1 MSETTPQPE
10 RGDPIRAY
18 AAILTCAALAI
29 AVPAALVAGVGRWDV
44 VVLLGVVGYV
54 AESRTIRIS
63 TRVELSGSLIPLV
76 MAAVLFG
83 PAAAAV
89 VGLASM
95 LSDRRGPIERFVIF
109 SCGRAL
115 AGACAGLGAAAV
127 SAVALGAGVG
137 YLFAAAVAAA
147 ISATAVEFV
156 VTAITLWLRHRTSPA
171 ELWRLARMHDLV
183 CVALCAPVACL
194 FAHAYLA
201 SGIWVLAFFVI
212 PVAASHL
219 AFGMHAPKE
228 QLIAALEQTNAELE
242 AANSHLRR
250 INMSF
255 AEALVKAIDGRDAY
269 TAGHSKA
276 VAEYSRDIAR
286 ELGLSREEVQRIHL
300 CGLVHDIGKIGVRA
314 EVLEKQAALDDGEWD
329 EMRRHSAIGEAILLE
344 VPGYSDMAEVVRSHH
359 ERWDGA
365 RLSRQPV
372 RRGHPP
378 SGARDRRCRL
388 VQRDDLRPPL
398 PAGDDARGRD
408 RAARAR
414 EGQPVRGRAR
424 GRVPARSGA
433 GAGLVPARL
442 LRGRVRG
449 GAAHRP
455 GHLPEG
461 AGAAGGGMSSVAL
474 AQAPDPGAR

>member
-1 MSETTPQPE
+1 MSETIPQPE
-10 RGDPIRAY
+10 RGGPIRAY
-18 AAILTCAALAI
+18 AAILTVTALAI
-29 AVPAALVAGVGRWDV
+29 ALPAALAGGVGRWDV
-44 VVLLGVVGYV
+44 VALLGVVGYV

-63 TRVELSGSLIPLV
+63 TKVELSGSLIPLA

-95 LSDRRGPIERFVIF
+95 LSDRRGPLERFAIF
-109 SCGRAL
+109 SSGRAL

-127 SAVALGAGVG
+127 TSVDGGAGVG
-137 YLFAAAVAAA
+137 HLFAAALAASIA
-147 ISATAVEFV
+147 ATAVEFL
-156 VTAITLWLRHRTSPA
+156 VTAITLWMRHRTSPA
-171 ELWRLARMHDLV
+171 DLWRLARVHDLV
-183 CVALCAPVACL
+183 CVAVCAPVACL

-255 AEALVKAIDGRDAY
+255 AEELVKAIDGRDAY

-286 ELGLSREEVQRIHL
+286 ELGLSRDEVARIHL

-359 ERWDGA
+359 ERWDGRGYPDNLNGEDIPHLA
-365 RLSRQPV
+365 RVIAVADSYNAMTSDRPYRRAMTPAAAIEQLVLGKGTQYEAAPV
-372 RRGHPP
+372 DAFLRVLERAPEWYRRGYFVVEYEVEPRTDP
-378 SGARDRRCRL
+378 ASFPKVLAP
-388 VQRDDLRPPL
+388 RP
-398 PAGDDARGRD
+398 
-408 RAARAR
+408 AA
-414 EGQPVRGRAR
+414 
-424 GRVPARSGA
+424 
-433 GAGLVPARL
+433 
-442 LRGRVRG
+442 
-449 GAAHRP
+449 
-455 GHLPEG
+455 
-461 AGAAGGGMSSVAL
+461 
-474 AQAPDPGAR
+474 

>member
-10 RGDPIRAY
+10 RGGSIRAY
-18 AAILTCAALAI
+18 ASILAFAALGI
-29 AVPAALVAGVGRWDV
+29 AVPAAVIAGVGRWDV
-44 VVLLGVVGYV
+44 VALLGAVGYV

-95 LSDRRGPIERFVIF
+95 LSDRRGPLERFVIF

-115 AGACAGLGAAAV
+115 AGACAGLGAAGMT
-127 SAVALGAGVG
+127 ALDGSAGVG
-137 YLFAAAVAAA
+137 HLLAAAVAAA
-147 ISATAVEFV
+147 VPATLVEFGVTAV
-156 VTAITLWLRHRTSPA
+156 TLWLRHRTSPA

-183 CVALCAPVACL
+183 SVALCAPVACL
-194 FAHAYLA
+194 FAHAYLT

-286 ELGLSREEVQRIHL
+286 EMGLSREEVARIHL

-329 EMRRHSAIGEAILLE
+329 EMRRHSVIGEAILLE

-359 ERWDGA
+359 ERWDGRGYPDNLRGEAIPLLA
-365 RLSRQPV
+365 RIIAVADSYNAMTSDRPYRQAMTPAAAIEQLSLGKGTQYEAAPV
-372 RRGHPP
+372 DAFLRVLEGAPEWYRRGYFVVEYEAEPRTDP
-378 SGARDRRCRL
+378 AAFPKVL
-388 VQRDDLRPPL
+388 APRP
-398 PAGDDARGRD
+398 
-408 RAARAR
+408 AA
-414 EGQPVRGRAR
+414 
-424 GRVPARSGA
+424 
-433 GAGLVPARL
+433 
-442 LRGRVRG
+442 
-449 GAAHRP
+449 
-455 GHLPEG
+455 
-461 AGAAGGGMSSVAL
+461 
-474 AQAPDPGAR
+474 

>member
-1 MSETTPQPE
+1 MSETNPQPD
-10 RGDPIRAY
+10 RGGPIRAY
-18 AAILTCAALAI
+18 AAILTCTALAT
-29 AVPAALVAGVGRWDV
+29 AVSAAVVSGVGRWDV
-44 VVLLGVVGYV
+44 VALLGAVGYV
-54 AESRTIRIS
+54 AESRAIRIS

-95 LSDRRGPIERFVIF
+95 LSDRRGPLERFAIF
-109 SCGRAL
+109 SGGRAL

-127 SAVALGAGVG
+127 IALDGSAGVG
-137 YLFAAAVAAA
+137 HLLAAAVAAA
-147 ISATAVEFV
+147 VPATLVEFG

-183 CVALCAPVACL
+183 SVALCAPVACL

-286 ELGLSREEVQRIHL
+286 EMGLSREEVARIHL

-344 VPGYSDMAEVVRSHH
+344 VPGYADMAEVVRSHH
-359 ERWDGA
+359 ERWDGRGYPDNLRGAAIPKLA
-365 RLSRQPV
+365 RVIAVADSYNAMTSDRPYRRAMTPAAAIEQLVLGKGTQYEAAPV
-372 RRGHPP
+372 DAFLRVLERAPEWYRRGYFVVEYEAEP
-378 SGARDRRCRL
+378 RTD
-388 VQRDDLRPPL
+388 
-398 PAGDDARGRD
+398 PATFPKVLAP
-408 RAARAR
+408 RAAA
-414 EGQPVRGRAR
+414 
-424 GRVPARSGA
+424 
-433 GAGLVPARL
+433 
-442 LRGRVRG
+442 
-449 GAAHRP
+449 
-455 GHLPEG
+455 
-461 AGAAGGGMSSVAL
+461 
-474 AQAPDPGAR
+474 

>member
-10 RGDPIRAY
+10 RGGSIRAY
-18 AAILTCAALAI
+18 ASILAFAALGI
-29 AVPAALVAGVGRWDV
+29 AVPAAVIAGVGRWDV
-44 VVLLGVVGYV
+44 VALLGAVGYV

-95 LSDRRGPIERFVIF
+95 LSDRRGPLERFVIF

-115 AGACAGLGAAAV
+115 AGACASLGAAALT
-127 SAVALGAGVG
+127 ALDGSTGVG
-137 YLFAAAVAAA
+137 HLLAAAVAAA
-147 ISATAVEFV
+147 VPATLVEFGVTAV
-156 VTAITLWLRHRTSPA
+156 TLWLRHRTSPA

-183 CVALCAPVACL
+183 SVALCAPVACL
-194 FAHAYLA
+194 FAHAYLT

-286 ELGLSREEVQRIHL
+286 EMGLSREEVARIHL

-329 EMRRHSAIGEAILLE
+329 EMRRHSVIGEAILLE

-359 ERWDGA
+359 ERWDGRGYPDNLRGEAIPLLA
-365 RLSRQPV
+365 RIIAVADSYNAMTSDRPYRQAMTPAAAIEQLSLGKGTQYEAAPV
-372 RRGHPP
+372 DAFLRVLEGAPEWYRRGYFVVEYEAEPRTDP
-378 SGARDRRCRL
+378 AAFPKVL
-388 VQRDDLRPPL
+388 APRP
-398 PAGDDARGRD
+398 
-408 RAARAR
+408 AA
-414 EGQPVRGRAR
+414 
-424 GRVPARSGA
+424 
-433 GAGLVPARL
+433 
-442 LRGRVRG
+442 
-449 GAAHRP
+449 
-455 GHLPEG
+455 
-461 AGAAGGGMSSVAL
+461 
-474 AQAPDPGAR
+474 

>member
-1 MSETTPQPE
+1 MSETISHPE
-10 RGDPIRAY
+10 RGGSIRAY
-18 AAILTCAALAI
+18 ASILACTALGI
-29 AVPAALVAGVGRWDV
+29 AVPAAVIAGLGRWDV
-44 VVLLGVVGYV
+44 VALLGAVGYV

-95 LSDRRGPIERFVIF
+95 LSDRRGPLERFAIF
-109 SCGRAL
+109 SGGRAL

-127 SAVALGAGVG
+127 TAFDGSAGVG
-137 YLFAAAVAAA
+137 HLFAAAMAAA
-147 ISATAVEFV
+147 IPATVVEFL
-156 VTAITLWLRHRTSPA
+156 VTAITLWLRHRTSPVD
-171 ELWRLARMHDLV
+171 LWRLARVHDLV
-183 CVALCAPVACL
+183 CVAVCAPVACL

-201 SGIWVLAFFVI
+201 SGVWVLAFFVI

-286 ELGLSREEVQRIHL
+286 ELGLSREEVARIHL

-359 ERWDGA
+359 ERWDGRGYPDNLRGEDIPLLARVIAVADSYNAMTSDRPYRDAMPSRVA
-365 RLSRQPV
+365 RLR
-372 RRGHPP
+372 
-378 SGARDRRCRL
+378 
-388 VQRDDLRPPL
+388 
-398 PAGDDARGRD
+398 
-408 RAARAR
+408 
-414 EGQPVRGRAR
+414 
-424 GRVPARSGA
+424 
-433 GAGLVPARL
+433 
-442 LRGRVRG
+442 
-449 GAAHRP
+449 
-455 GHLPEG
+455 
-461 AGAAGGGMSSVAL
+461 L
-474 AQAPDPGAR
+474 AQAVGTQFDTTVVAAFEAVLASASEAYRTASSPDFSVFQTDAARDERKERVDDMLADLHSLAVSPAF

>member
-1 MSETTPQPE
+1 MTRMSETIPHPE
-10 RGDPIRAY
+10 RGGPIRAY
-18 AAILTCAALAI
+18 ASILACAALGI
-29 AVPAALVAGVGRWDV
+29 AVPAAVIAGVGRWDV
-44 VVLLGVVGYV
+44 VALLGAVGYV

-63 TRVELSGSLIPLV
+63 TRVELSGSLIPLA

-89 VGLASM
+89 VGVASM
-95 LSDRRGPIERFVIF
+95 LSDRRGPLERFVIF

-127 SAVALGAGVG
+127 IALDGSAGVG
-137 YLFAAAVAAA
+137 HLLAAAVAAA
-147 ISATAVEFV
+147 VPATVVEFS

-183 CVALCAPVACL
+183 SVALCAPVACL
-194 FAHAYLA
+194 FAHAYLT

-286 ELGLSREEVQRIHL
+286 EMGLGREEVARIHL

-329 EMRRHSAIGEAILLE
+329 EMRRHSVIGEAILLE

-359 ERWDGA
+359 ERWDGRGYPDNLRGEAIPLLA
-365 RLSRQPV
+365 RIIAVADSYNAMTSDRPYRQAMTPAAAIEQLVLGKGTQYEPAPV
-372 RRGHPP
+372 DAFLRVLDLAPEWYRRGYFVVEYEAEP
-378 SGARDRRCRL
+378 RTD
-388 VQRDDLRPPL
+388 
-398 PAGDDARGRD
+398 PATFPKVLAPRT
-408 RAARAR
+408 AA
-414 EGQPVRGRAR
+414 
-424 GRVPARSGA
+424 
-433 GAGLVPARL
+433 
-442 LRGRVRG
+442 
-449 GAAHRP
+449 
-455 GHLPEG
+455 
-461 AGAAGGGMSSVAL
+461 
-474 AQAPDPGAR
+474 

>member
-1 MSETTPQPE
+1 MTRMSETIPHPE
-10 RGDPIRAY
+10 RGGPIRAY
-18 AAILTCAALAI
+18 ASILACAALGI
-29 AVPAALVAGVGRWDV
+29 AVPAAVIAGVGRWDV
-44 VVLLGVVGYV
+44 VALLGAVGYV

-63 TRVELSGSLIPLV
+63 TRVELSGSLIPLA

-95 LSDRRGPIERFVIF
+95 LSDRRGPLERFVIF

-127 SAVALGAGVG
+127 IALDGSAGVG
-137 YLFAAAVAAA
+137 HLLAAAVAAA
-147 ISATAVEFV
+147 VPATVVEFS

-183 CVALCAPVACL
+183 SVALCAPVACL
-194 FAHAYLA
+194 FAHAYLT

-286 ELGLSREEVQRIHL
+286 EMGLGREEVARIHL

-329 EMRRHSAIGEAILLE
+329 EMRRHSVIGEAILLE

-359 ERWDGA
+359 ERWDGRGYPDKLRGEAIPLLA
-365 RLSRQPV
+365 RIIAVADSYNAMTSDRPYRQAMTPAAAIEQLVLGKGTQYEPAPV
-372 RRGHPP
+372 DAFLRVLDLAPEWYRRGYFVVEYEAEP
-378 SGARDRRCRL
+378 RTD
-388 VQRDDLRPPL
+388 
-398 PAGDDARGRD
+398 PATFPKVLAP
-408 RAARAR
+408 RAAA
-414 EGQPVRGRAR
+414 
-424 GRVPARSGA
+424 
-433 GAGLVPARL
+433 
-442 LRGRVRG
+442 
-449 GAAHRP
+449 
-455 GHLPEG
+455 
-461 AGAAGGGMSSVAL
+461 
-474 AQAPDPGAR
+474 